1 MKKIT
6 KLITAAVAGVLAF
19 GLASCANTLDS
30 DTLLKDNGTSVQ
42 NALKGINLKGL
53 PSVLNGQ
60 KITVAINNK
69 SVAELEVKDGEVSS
83 LIKDAYF
90 NAAETEN
97 KVTIY
102 GTGTDYNVYK
112 LGAYVDEAFAQGYKY
127 TFDKG
132 EFNKVPE
139 YYLSAKVD
147 FKKEPSALPGNDDET
162 GLYAHWWGNDNSTNW
177 ATKPKMTAED
187 TQTPNVYKFTLD
199 MKTTQKPGG
208 IVLVFTDSD
217 DVEHKVSGGNIEG
230 DAIKAIDGAG
240 YYVYNNG
247 TAAFEKDKEKSE
259 GKTTIWLEYT
269 PDPTVEVAA
278 PAKFLK
284 SQTLI
289 YRNSFDNS
297 ELKITGIFDFD
308 GKVDGSNWSWN
319 SGDALELTSTTDT
332 YVAEA
337 NAETPSWAI
346 KEAPFVKSGYP
357 EGFDTPIK
365 IKVTEG
371 EFWIP
376 YKKGGKAEFNWFD
389 KVKAE

>member
-30 DTLLKDNGTSVQ
+30 DTLLKDNGNSVQ
-42 NALKGINLKGL
+42 NALKGITLKGL
-53 PSVLNGQ
+53 PGVLNGQ

-83 LIKDAYF
+83 LIENAYF

-97 KVTIY
+97 TVTIY

-112 LGAYVDEAFAQGYKY
+112 LGAYVDGAFAQGYKY

-132 EFNKVPE
+132 EFNKTPE
-139 YYLSAKVD
+139 YYLSAKVE
-147 FKKEPSALPGNDDET
+147 FKKEPAALPGKT
-162 GLYAHWWGNDNSTNW
+162 GKTCLYAHWWGNDTTTEW
-177 ATKPKMTAED
+177 ASKPAMNAED
-187 TQTPNVYKFTLD
+187 TKTPNVYKFTLNMD
-199 MKTTQKPGG
+199 TAKKPSG
-208 IVLVFTDSD
+208 IIFVFTDSD
-217 DVEHKVSGGNIEG
+217 GVEHKVSGGNLEG

-247 TAAFEKDKEKSE
+247 TAAFEKNKEKSE
-259 GKTTIWLEYT
+259 GKTSIWLEYT

-319 SGDALELTSTTDT
+319 SGKALELKSTTDT

-337 NAETPSWAI
+337 NAETPKWAI
-346 KEAPFVKSGYP
+346 DENPFTTSGYP
-357 EGFDTPIK
+357 TGFDTPIK

-376 YKKGGKAEFNWFD
+376 YKKGAKAEFNWFN
-389 KVKAE
+389 KVKEI